1 MGIEFGV
8 IGEEAERVFS
18 QEEGRPGS
26 GPGEPEA
33 GASCQAPAVFLASRE
48 EGSGVK
54 RLGLPALAQAKEERA
69 AGARPVSGRRS
80 VSQARGAGRKEQEL
94 PRRVQMGRSS

>member
-1 MGIEFGV
+1 M
-8 IGEEAERVFS
+8 FS

-33 GASCQAPAVFLASRE
+33 GASCQAPAVLLASRQE
-48 EGSGVK
+48 DGGVK
-54 RLGLPALAQAKEERA
+54 RLRLPALGQSEEETA

-80 VSQARGAGRKEQEL
+80 VSQARGARRKEQEL
-94 PRRVQMGRSS
+94 PRRMQMGHSS